1 MTGSATAEK
10 GKTVAEYIDKW
21 SVVNRLIDIENEFQR
36 YKPFHGFEHAM
47 YRKICETEIAIGK
60 TQAADVEPVQ
70 EWISVDDRL
79 PEIGRSVIAY
89 NAPAKCAAEAMY
101 KGEGRFLQF
110 RWSARLQEHEVT
122 HWMPLPDPPKGE

>member
-1 MTGSATAEK
+1 MDVREK
-10 GKTVAEYIDKW
+10 LVEILQDEKNPVWRWFPNNASMMQLADYLVANG
-21 SVVNRLIDIENEFQR
+21 V
-36 YKPFHGFEHAM
+36 
-47 YRKICETEIAIGK
+47 T
-60 TQAADVEPVQ
+60 VQ
-70 EWISVDDRL
+70 EWIPVKDRL

-122 HWMPLPDPPKGE
+122 HWMPMPQPPKGE

>member
-1 MTGSATAEK
+1 M
-10 GKTVAEYIDKW
+10 AEYIKQKIQGGKKSICDSCTHRNVCK
-21 SVVNRLIDIENEFQR
+21 VIDNQPCIECNQ
-36 YKPFHGFEHAM
+36 YQ
-47 YRKICETEIAIGK
+47 CT
-60 TQAADVEPVQ
+60 ADVEPVQ
-70 EWISVDDRL
+70 EWISVKDRL

-122 HWMPLPDPPKGE
+122 HWMPLPSTEGLK

>member
-1 MTGSATAEK
+1 MDIKEK
-10 GKTVAEYIDKW
+10 LMELLDIMFNGEYCIDK
-21 SVVNRLIDIENEFQR
+21 
-36 YKPFHGFEHAM
+36 
-47 YRKICETEIAIGK
+47 TE
-60 TQAADVEPVQ
+60 AADFLIANGVTVQ
-70 EWISVDDRL
+70 EWISVKDRL

-122 HWMPLPDPPKGE
+122 HWMPLPQPPKGE

>member
-1 MTGSATAEK
+1 MD
-10 GKTVAEYIDKW
+10 EYIKREAAIAWFMPYVHAGESIEAD
-21 SVVNRLIDIENEFQR
+21 VVISDL
-36 YKPFHGFEHAM
+36 KGM
-47 YRKICETEIAIGK
+47 K
-60 TQAADVEPVQ
+60 AADVEPVQ
-70 EWISVDDRL
+70 QWIPVTERL

-122 HWMPLPDPPKGE
+122 HWMPLPEPPKGE

>member
-1 MTGSATAEK
+1 MKDVREK
-10 GKTVAEYIDKW
+10 LVELLT
-21 SVVNRLIDIENEFQR
+21 EF
-36 YKPFHGFEHAM
+36 YGCDPMYYDVDALAIADHLVSHGV
-47 YRKICETEIAIGK
+47 T
-60 TQAADVEPVQ
+60 VQ
-70 EWISVDDRL
+70 EWISVKDRL

-122 HWMPLPDPPKGE
+122 HWMPLPQPPKGE

>member
-1 MTGSATAEK
+1 MDVREKLVELIESVRYWGSNTSE
-10 GKTVAEYIDKW
+10 
-21 SVVNRLIDIENEFQR
+21 
-36 YKPFHGFEHAM
+36 
-47 YRKICETEIAIGK
+47 EIADHLISNGV
-60 TQAADVEPVQ
+60 TVQ
-70 EWISVDDRL
+70 EWIPVKDRL

-122 HWMPLPDPPKGE
+122 HWMPLPELPKGET